1 MSFCRTARYW
11 ALMFCLSAGPSGS
24 ALACGYDGQTNN
36 PFVQAYPGSLTL
48 AMNTQRAIQDG
59 TLVSL
64 PVLSGQA
71 GLGRVTVW
79 LWQLRSK
86 LAQAQLPDSFSLY
99 LIDSALWTRFE
110 AAGGKVLVQS
120 HRIPGD
126 GEPVLLTSEATLAA
140 LLRGD
145 ISLAQARQQGLLSW
159 SEGVGESPM
168 KVAVDTALTSS

>member
-1 MSFCRTARYW
+1 MTVVRTASCW
-11 ALMFCLSAGPSGS
+11 LLITCLSAGPGGS
-24 ALACGYDGQTNN
+24 ALACGYDGQYNN

-48 AMNTQRAIQDG
+48 AMNTQRAIQEG
-59 TLVSL
+59 TLVPL

-86 LAQAQLPDSFSLY
+86 LDQAQLADSFSIY

-120 HRIPGD
+120 HRVPGD

-140 LLRGD
+140 MLRGEM
-145 ISLAQARQQGLLSW
+145 SLAQARQHGLLIW
-159 SEGVGESPM
+159 SEGVGESSM
-168 KVAVDTALTSS
+168 KVAVDTALTAS